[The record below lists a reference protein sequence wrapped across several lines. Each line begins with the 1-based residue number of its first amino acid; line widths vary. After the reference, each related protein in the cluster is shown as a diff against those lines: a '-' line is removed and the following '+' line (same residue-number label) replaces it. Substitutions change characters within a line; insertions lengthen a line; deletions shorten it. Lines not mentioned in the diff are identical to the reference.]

1 MINNLTGMDTEKS
14 PMKLCPRKRLRQRMT
29 EAVKTGVKKEE
40 LAKRLKTD
48 DLGWPFPQ
56 ARLDEL
62 WDEFGAGRR

>member
-1 MINNLTGMDTEKS
+1 
-14 PMKLCPRKRLRQRMT
+14 MKLCPRKRLRQRMT